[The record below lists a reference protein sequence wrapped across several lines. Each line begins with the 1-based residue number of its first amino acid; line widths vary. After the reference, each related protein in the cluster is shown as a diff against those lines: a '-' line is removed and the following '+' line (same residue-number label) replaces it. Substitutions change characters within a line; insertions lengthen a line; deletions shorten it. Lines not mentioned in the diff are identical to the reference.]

1 MKINEVTDK
10 QLDEGPIDF
19 AKQAIAG
26 VKGIGQGA
34 AAGKGVLGKIGG
46 LASGAK
52 AGWQTQG
59 GRNKQQDL
67 TNQVTSD
74 AQKQWGAQSQN
85 IQNSTGKP
93 PTADDAVQWFKQF
106 TGGQSPNTAPAGAN
120 PVQIKNWLN
129 QEVGAYMAKTGQTAN
144 TIDTAKG
151 PGALDSFKQGFKR
164 GYAGGWFSDPNQQA
178 TATGAQSGTQTP
190 QTGQVPP
197 GSQQSPAPTSPDQ
210 SEPTAA
216 QPAAAAGPTAAG
228 APQEE
233 PVQLPVPLEKLTKE
247 ERAELRRQLQASLK
261 MAA

>member
-59 GRNKQQDL
+59 AANKQQDL
-67 TNQVTSD
+67 TNQVTGD
-74 AQKQWGAQSQN
+74 ALKQWGAQSQN

-93 PTADDAVQWFKQF
+93 PSADDAAAWFKQF
-106 TGGQSPNTAPAGAN
+106 TGGQSPNKAPAGAN
-120 PVQIKNWLN
+120 PAQIKNWLN

-151 PGALDSFKQGFKR
+151 PGAMDSFKQGFQR
-164 GYAGGWFSDPNQQA
+164 GYAGGWFSDPNQQ
-178 TATGAQSGTQTP
+178 TGSTGTQQKPPQTP
-190 QTGQVPP
+190 QTGQAPP
-197 GSQQSPAPTSPDQ
+197 LPQQGQDQPSPDQ
-210 SEPTAA
+210 PAAPGTQQPQPGQA
-216 QPAAAAGPTAAG
+216 QPA
-228 APQEE
+228 E
-233 PVQLPVPLEKLTKE
+233 PIPLPVPLEKLTKE